1 MALRGSHL
9 IALAIAGGIAG
20 WMWSGTFIQGGQGR
34 KDVTRDLAGTL
45 AEWLEDYSRA
55 PEVKEDTGATIAER
69 EADRNTGA
77 FRVRVASVQPVE
89 RFETLALRGRTE
101 AVSKV
106 EVKTET
112 AGTVRVRPVTK
123 GDVVAAGD
131 LLCEIDLGT
140 RNSGLAQ
147 AQAQLE
153 QAQADYDANRRLLQ
167 RGFTTRSRVRA
178 LKTALD
184 AAKAAVENAQ
194 QEMTRTRVVAPVSGR
209 VQDPIA
215 EIGDV
220 LRVGD
225 TCATVVDED
234 PMLFV
239 TQVSETDVTKL
250 ATDKTAKVVILNGGE
265 TEGVVTYIAPSA
277 DAATRTF
284 RVEVTVPNGE
294 GRIRDGTTAQ
304 AFVPLDAVR
313 AFNLNSSW
321 LTLADSGEVGVRT
334 VDEENRVRFT
344 PVRILEQNA
353 DGLWVDGLE
362 PGTRVIALGQN
373 FVDVGE
379 EVVPVPVD
387 AKADETAPTPVT
399 TTTVTD
405 TEAKS

>member
-1 MALRGSHL
+1 M
-9 IALAIAGGIAG
+9 
-20 WMWSGTFIQGGQGR
+20 
-34 KDVTRDLAGTL
+34 
-45 AEWLEDYSRA
+45 
-55 PEVKEDTGATIAER
+55 
-69 EADRNTGA
+69 
-77 FRVRVASVQPVE
+77 
-89 RFETLALRGRTE
+89 
-101 AVSKV
+101 
-106 EVKTET
+106 
-112 AGTVRVRPVTK
+112 
-123 GDVVAAGD
+123 
-131 LLCEIDLGT
+131 
-140 RNSGLAQ
+140 
-147 AQAQLE
+147 
-153 QAQADYDANRRLLQ
+153 
-167 RGFTTRSRVRA
+167 RA